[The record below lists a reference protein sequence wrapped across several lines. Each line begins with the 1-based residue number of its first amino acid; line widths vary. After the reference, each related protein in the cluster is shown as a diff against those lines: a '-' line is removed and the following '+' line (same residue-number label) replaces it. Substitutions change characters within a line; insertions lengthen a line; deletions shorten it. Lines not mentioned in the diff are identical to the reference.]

1 MGNAMPRE
9 SREILFTMPEF
20 MSALML
26 YTHKRGGD
34 KYTLKDISDVGV
46 EKKGVSTTNLT
57 MKDGAILRFSEADV
71 TSSLILYCRQNN
83 VPLPSNASKKV
94 RVIEEGV
101 VLWMS
106 NWKSYT
112 QLSTDISTLET
123 SKRFP
128 N

>member
-1 MGNAMPRE
+1 MPRE

-26 YTHKRGGD
+26 YTHKRGGES
-34 KYTLKDISDVGV
+34 YTLKDIRDVGV
-46 EKKGVSTTNLT
+46 DEKGVGTTNLT
-57 MKDGAILRFSEADV
+57 MKNGEVLKFSEADV
-71 TSSLILYCRQNN
+71 ISSLILYCRQNN
-83 VPLPSNASKKV
+83 VPLPSKASKKI

-112 QLSTDISTLET
+112 QLSTDIQTLET
-123 SKRFP
+123 SKRLP